1 MSRSYDSGQRPLTNV
16 EYQSTNNPYNSGAGF
31 YGESSGFLPPPQ
43 SRKRGTSPWIK
54 FGIPVLIIVAAGA
67 IVGGILGS
75 RAHKNSSSTNNTL
88 SNPNDP
94 GAASAAA
101 ANKQKIGAFA
111 VSTDSYGLPVYP
123 TGTSDAAAY
132 VAPTF
137 VSGASGAWPT
147 ETWTPPSP
155 QPSTPSA
162 NSIRPDRPRL
172 IAPKYKWDALAS
184 IVPNDP
190 YMKQWNDTIIGNA
203 TAYKNAPLI
212 VYNVDGG
219 LTLSGVLDVARQVK
233 ERIKA
238 YAYAFRVTGDQQ
250 WVSRCWDELQ
260 NAAANSSQPFGTAP
274 DNWNS
279 QHFLDLAE
287 FTAAF
292 AIGYDWLYDQ
302 WNDQQKTAI
311 MWSIINL
318 GLNYG
323 VQAFKPDSSF
333 GWWSLPENGQGNWN
347 CVCNSG
353 LTMGA
358 LAILQDD
365 PTGVAETILGL
376 TIPNA
381 LSNCAQAPTS
391 DGSWTETANYWYFG
405 TMAHSEMTASLI
417 SATGSDYGMLHT
429 NPHFNGTGLYHMYIT
444 GMTSLFNYGDHGP
457 NKYSTNAD
465 GMMFYGG
472 QYGVPSYMLFQR
484 DQRDAWSDPWAMFW
498 YDPTVTGAFWENLP
512 LDHFF
517 DDNLDQ
523 WGSMRTSWTS
533 NDGMYMAVKA
543 GNNSGHQ
550 NHNDLD
556 VGDFVMDAMGQRWAG
571 ELGSGDYDAPGY
583 FNGGT
588 QDGDQGQRWLYY
600 RKRTEGQNT
609 IVVGEQNQL
618 ITAAPTIKFGSTNE
632 AQDASTTYTVPKG
645 STAWFTMDSTS
656 AYTNVTSM
664 KRGLRFINDRKQA
677 LLQDE
682 VNTSAPVQWRM
693 HTNATVTPNGSSAT
707 LALGGKTMKVQILS
721 PSGATFGTANAT
733 RYPSDPPPPKAD
745 QDNPGVTVLTI
756 DLQAGQNQIQVLFN
770 PQWDGMSDSDFVT
783 PPTVALDS
791 WSTTSH
797 N

>member
-1 MSRSYDSGQRPLTNV
+1 MSHSYDSGQRPLTNV
-16 EYQSTNNPYNSGAGF
+16 NYQAANNPYNSGEGF
-31 YGESSGFLPPPQ
+31 YGESSGFLPPT
-43 SRKRGTSPWIK
+43 SRKKRTSPWIK
-54 FGIPVLIIVAAGA
+54 FGIPLLIIIAAGA
-67 IVGGILGS
+67 ILGGIFGS
-75 RAHKNSSSTNNTL
+75 RASHKNGGTDNTL
-88 SNPNDP
+88 SNPSDP
-94 GAASAAA
+94 AAASSAV
-101 ANKQKIGAFA
+101 ANKQKIGVFPTG
-111 VSTDSYGLPVYP
+111 TDSYGLPIYP
-123 TGTSDAAAY
+123 TSGNNAAY
-132 VAPTF
+132 VQPTF
-137 VSGASGAWPT
+137 VSSASGAWPT
-147 ETWTPPSP
+147 ETFTPSSP
-155 QPSTPSA
+155 QPTSV
-162 NSIRPDRPRL
+162 RPDRPRL

-184 IVPNDP
+184 IVQNDP

-203 TAYKNAPLI
+203 TFYKSQPLVPYTI
-212 VYNVDGG
+212 DGG

-238 YAYAFRVTGDQQ
+238 YAYAFRVTGDQG
-250 WVSRCWDELQ
+250 WVNRCWDELM
-260 NAAANSSQPFGTAP
+260 NAASNSSQPFGMAP

-302 WNDQQKTAI
+302 WTDQQKTAI

-318 GLNYG
+318 GLNFG
-323 VQAFKPDSSF
+323 LQAYNDPSASF
-333 GWWSLPENGQGNWN
+333 GWWRLPENGQGNWN

-358 LAILQDD
+358 LAILEDD
-365 PTGVAETILGL
+365 PTGTAAQILGL

-381 LSNCAQAPTS
+381 VANCAQAPTT

-405 TMAHSEMTASLI
+405 TMAHAEMSASLL
-417 SATGSDYGMLHT
+417 SATGSDFGMLTT

-465 GMMFYGG
+465 GMMFYATHFNT
-472 QYGVPSYMLFQR
+472 PAYMLFQR

-498 YDPTVTGAFWENLP
+498 YDPTVTGAFWEGLP

-517 DDNLDQ
+517 DDPLDQ
-523 WGSMRTSWTS
+523 WASMRTSWTD
-533 NDGMYMAVKA
+533 NDGMYMAIKA

-556 VGDFVMDAMGQRWAG
+556 VGDFVLDAMGQRWAG
-571 ELGSGDYDAPGY
+571 ELGSGNYDAPGY
-583 FNGGT
+583 FNGNAQT
-588 QDGDQGQRWLYY
+588 GDQGTRWLYY

-618 ITAAPTIKFGSTNE
+618 INSAPSINSGSTND

-645 STAWFTMDSTS
+645 STAFFTMDSTS

-664 KRGLRFINDRKQA
+664 KRGIRFINDRKQV

-682 VNTSAPVQWRM
+682 VNTSAAVQWRM

-707 LALGGKTMKVQILS
+707 LLLADKTMKVQILS
-721 PSGATFGTANAT
+721 PSGATFTTLNAT
-733 RYPSDPPPPKAD
+733 RYPDDPTPPQAD
-745 QDNPGVTVLTI
+745 QDNPGVTVLAI
-756 DLQAGQNQIQVLFN
+756 NLPAGQAQIQVLFN
-770 PQWDGMSDSDFVT
+770 PQWAGMSDSDFVT
-783 PPTVALDS
+783 PPSVNLDQWTV
-791 WSTTSH
+791 TSH